1 MIDWSFLKEFMDHGI
16 LRGGTLAV
24 LGRVSALPAKT
35 VRFHEFEFVFSAAG
49 TVKNVHCNLRV

>member
-1 MIDWSFLKEFMDHGI
+1 MKEFMDHGA

-35 VRFHEFEFVFSAAG
+35 VRFHEFEFVFPTAG